1 MRGKHHRV
9 TPHRQCAAAGHGP
22 AFVMAGTAL
31 VALLVATPA
40 ARADYVADDK
50 EIAAMKAKILKNP
63 PTAETLAATPYPG
76 AKLDANCS
84 ADDSAARQSEPMVY
98 CYYTKDPVEQVKAH
112 LAGAGQ
118 PGKGVSAFV
127 NRNDIVENGYVKISD
142 VTMIKYYV
150 SAKKKAEPDPPA
162 APAATA
168 AAATSPAGAAPATTA
183 APSAPAAKPA
193 DGDDQSTGA
202 TATEAAKKGVD
213 TVNKL
218 KGLFGR

>member
-1 MRGKHHRV
+1 MRGKPDRV
-9 TPHRQCAAAGHGP
+9 MPRRQCTGVGHGP
-22 AFVMAGTAL
+22 AFVMAGAAFVT
-31 VALLVATPA
+31 LLVAMPA

-63 PTAETLAATPYPG
+63 PTAETLVATPYPG

-84 ADDSAARQSEPMVY
+84 ADLSATNQSEPMVY

-112 LAGAGQ
+112 LAGAGK
-118 PGKGVSAFV
+118 PGKGVWTYV
-127 NRNDIVENGYVKISD
+127 DRDDVVENGYVKISD
-142 VTMIKYYV
+142 VTMIRYYV

-162 APAATA
+162 APAAPA

-202 TATEAAKKGVD
+202 TATEAAKKGAD